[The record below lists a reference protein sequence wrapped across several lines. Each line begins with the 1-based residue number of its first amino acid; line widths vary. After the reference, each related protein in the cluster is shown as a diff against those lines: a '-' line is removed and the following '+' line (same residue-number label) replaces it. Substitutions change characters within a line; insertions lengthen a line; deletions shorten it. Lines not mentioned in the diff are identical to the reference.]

1 MARKYDENGEDGD
14 GRKIRKH
21 LFEGGDGDE
30 GGEIERR
37 EEGRVARNLAES
49 NFHY

>member
-1 MARKYDENGEDGD
+1 ME
-14 GRKIRKH
+14 GRSESTC
-21 LFEGGDGDE
+21 FEGGDGDE

-37 EEGRVARNLAES
+37 EEGRVARNLAGS